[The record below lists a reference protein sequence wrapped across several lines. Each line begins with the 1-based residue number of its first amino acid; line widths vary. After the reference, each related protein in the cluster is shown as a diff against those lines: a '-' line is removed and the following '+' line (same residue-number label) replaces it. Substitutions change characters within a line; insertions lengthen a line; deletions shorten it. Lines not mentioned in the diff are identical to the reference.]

1 MQYLSNAVRH
11 FETQFALGELEAV
24 AFDEA
29 DFNASPKL
37 ETKEIGLNDAY
48 PIGHP
53 MNAKFG

>member
-1 MQYLSNAVRH
+1 
-11 FETQFALGELEAV
+11 LGELEAI

-29 DFNASPKL
+29 DFNESPKL
-37 ETKEIGLNDAY
+37 ETKEIGLDDAY